1 MEFKILG
8 PLEVSHN
15 GHLCTPRAPKVKQ
28 VLSLLLLRANQVVSL
43 DSFIEELWGEK
54 SPQTAVTTTQTYIY
68 HLRKALIRANDKNQT
83 EEKIRTAAPGYIL
96 RAEEGNLDVKRFDSF
111 IARAQSSMAVGEFG
125 RASQYAGQA
134 LALWRGAPLAGVD
147 CGNILRGYTVNLEER
162 HIAALEL
169 RVRAEMEL
177 GNYREMIA
185 DLRSLVTVHPLNE
198 WLHAQLIIALN
209 KSGRRSEALHAYQ
222 TVRDLLRRELGLEP
236 SLELWRLHQEILA
249 AGSRSHP
256 SHGPVPPSHG
266 PVPSAPRRSPAHRAF
281 VPAL

>member
-28 VLSLLLLRANQVVSL
+28 VLALLLLRANQVVSL

-96 RAEEGNLDVKRFDSF
+96 RAEEENLDIKRFDSF

-125 RASQYAGQA
+125 RASQYASQA
-134 LALWRGAPLAGVD
+134 LALWRGAPSP
-147 CGNILRGYTVNLEER
+147 EW
-162 HIAALEL
+162 IAETYCAAT
-169 RVRAEMEL
+169 RST
-177 GNYREMIA
+177 
-185 DLRSLVTVHPLNE
+185 LRSGTSPRWN
-198 WLHAQLIIALN
+198 
-209 KSGRRSEALHAYQ
+209 SGY
-222 TVRDLLRRELGLEP
+222 
-236 SLELWRLHQEILA
+236 
-249 AGSRSHP
+249 
-256 SHGPVPPSHG
+256 GPRWS
-266 PVPSAPRRSPAHRAF
+266 SATTAR
-281 VPAL
+281 